1 METFLLITLYVLIFT
16 DIANAKSLESCLI
29 EDKQPAICFKDQE
42 SYSTA
47 FPIALDTVLYLQQI
61 VKIDE
66 DQSSI
71 TLQVEL
77 QSDWTDLGLDSSN
90 KTMM

>member
-1 METFLLITLYVLIFT
+1 MVTH
-16 DIANAKSLESCLI
+16 IANAESLESCLI

-47 FPIALDTVLYLQQI
+47 FPIALDTVLYLQEI

-71 TLQVEL
+71 TLHVEL
-77 QSDWTDLGLDSSN
+77 QSEWTDLGLATSN